1 MEKTTLYLP
10 GDLLAK
16 YSELSRRQRRS
27 THEIM
32 RDALREYAAS
42 QVDAEPVEY
51 HLPSWIGMVETGGAV
66 NSTNVKDWLREHWKP
81 E

>member
-1 MEKTTLYLP
+1 MEKTTLHLP
-10 GDLLAK
+10 NELVAR

-27 THEIM
+27 TEEIM

-42 QVDAEPVEY
+42 QMDAVPAAY
-51 HLPSWIGMVETGGAV
+51 HLPGWIGMVETNGEV
-66 NSTNVKDWLREHWKP
+66 NSTNVKDWVDEHWKP